1 MNPGPRREIFK
12 YFVLSPELSEL
23 NGHLLHEGYVIRNY
37 TVHAGKKGALWLG
50 KQRKKNIIVAYLC

>member
-23 NGHLLHEGYVIRNY
+23 NGHLLHEGWV
-37 TVHAGKKGALWLG
+37 TEK
-50 KQRKKNIIVAYLC
+50 KQRHNCAKGYTMNVCRAKFTEL